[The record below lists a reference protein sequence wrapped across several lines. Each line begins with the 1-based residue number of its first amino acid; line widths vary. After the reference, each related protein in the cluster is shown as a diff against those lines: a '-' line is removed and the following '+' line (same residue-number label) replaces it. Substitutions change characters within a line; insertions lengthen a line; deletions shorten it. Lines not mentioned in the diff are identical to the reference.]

1 MTFQHHNDELCYSF
15 IASKTKISE
24 NPIHLFLGLIGL
36 PLREYFTTSSSSS
49 SSSTSSSSSSS
60 SSSSISLVT
69 TFLSPLTSA
78 FLSPLTPPLTS
89 LLTSSLLSRYNRSN
103 NYNRSN
109 KIYEESSYIN
119 TSKSNIKDTVAFFL
133 TELLSLLKNLKKL
146 ALTRI
151 LLNFYFNSLRA
162 NIFIRS

>member
-1 MTFQHHNDELCYSF
+1 MPTSHQICMTFQHHEDELCCSF

-49 SSSTSSSSSSS
+49 SSSST
-60 SSSSISLVT
+60 ISFAT
-69 TFLSPLTSA
+69 AFLSSLTST
-78 FLSPLTPPLTS
+78 FLSPLTPPLTPP
-89 LLTSSLLSRYNRSN
+89 LLFRYNRSD

-109 KIYEESSYIN
+109 KICEESSYTN
-119 TSKSNIKDTVAFFL
+119 TSESGVKGIVDNTVVFFL
-133 TELLSLLKNLKKL
+133 TELLSLLEDSKKSDSTL
-146 ALTRI
+146 I
-151 LLNFYFNSLRA
+151 FLNFCFSFLIA